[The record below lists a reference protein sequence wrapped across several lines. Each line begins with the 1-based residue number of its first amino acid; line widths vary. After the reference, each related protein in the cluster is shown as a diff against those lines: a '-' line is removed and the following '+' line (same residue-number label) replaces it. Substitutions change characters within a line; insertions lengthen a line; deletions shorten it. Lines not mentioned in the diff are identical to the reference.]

1 MSSYYR
7 GILAEHISKF
17 LLLIKGY
24 KILKTRFKTKVGE
37 IDLICYKKN
46 TVIFIEVKS
55 RKNREQFLDIITH
68 KQEQRIIKA
77 SQIFLRN
84 KKLNNAPIRYDVIFI
99 TLPFHIQHITNAF
112 PT

>member
-55 RKNREQFLDIITH
+55 RKNREQFLDIIT
-68 KQEQRIIKA
+68 
-77 SQIFLRN
+77 QIGR
-84 KKLNNAPIRYDVIFI
+84 AHV
-99 TLPFHIQHITNAF
+99 
-112 PT
+112 